1 MKYLIR
7 FLVLIIS
14 ISPLF
19 SQSGSKLNNE
29 QYIQKYKNISI
40 EEMKRSGIPASIT
53 LAQGMLESDNGNSR
67 LARSANNHFGIKCHD
82 WKGKTIYQDDDA
94 ADECFRKYGS
104 AEESFRDHSDFL
116 MSKQRYGFL
125 FNYKSTDYKN
135 WAKGLKK
142 AGYATDRTYAERLIK
157 IIEENNLHY
166 FDQEL
171 TASQRP
177 ASHYPA
183 ARKRSSDPDF
193 AINLA
198 SRPIYQTNNVDYVVV
213 KKGDTY
219 FKLCNELE
227 MLSWELFRYNEI
239 TKDSV
244 LHEGQKLYIQPKR
257 RKAAFGT
264 DTHIVKPGETIYS
277 ISQLYA
283 IKSKNLLKFNNLAPT
298 DSLKVGQILNLRK
311 KVKS

>member
-1 MKYLIR
+1 
-7 FLVLIIS
+7 V
-14 ISPLF
+14 
-19 SQSGSKLNNE
+19 
-29 QYIQKYKNISI
+29 
-40 EEMKRSGIPASIT
+40 
-53 LAQGMLESDNGNSR
+53 
-67 LARSANNHFGIKCHD
+67 
-82 WKGKTIYQDDDA
+82 
-94 ADECFRKYGS
+94 
-104 AEESFRDHSDFL
+104 EESFRDHSDFL

-125 FNYKSTDYKN
+125 FDYKSTDYKN

-142 AGYATDRTYAERLIK
+142 AGYATDRSYAERLIK

-177 ASHYPA
+177 ASHYRA

-193 AINLA
+193 TINLK
-198 SRPIYQTNNVDYVVV
+198 SRPIYQVNNVDYIIV

-219 FKLCNELE
+219 FKLCDELE

-244 LHEGQKLYIQPKR
+244 IREGQKLFIQPKR
-257 RKAAFGT
+257 LKAAFGT
-264 DTHIVKPGETIYS
+264 DTHIVKQGETIHS

-283 IKSKNLLKFNNLAPT
+283 IKSKSLLRYNNLNRT
-298 DSLKVGQILNLRK
+298 DTIKVGEILNLRK
-311 KVKS
+311 KAKK